1 MDQDDVAIR
10 VQNLTRIYVRAGQD
24 KTDLVA
30 NNNLNFEVRRGEV
43 FGLLGENGA
52 GKTTLVMQLLGLL
65 APTAGQIWLEG
76 VDVVKYPDRAKSLI
90 GFLPQTSLPLRYL
103 EVWRALYFTGRLRGQ
118 PEADAR
124 CQTDEMLQALDLLQY
139 ANRYV
144 HNLSGGLLR
153 MTNFGMA
160 LMGRPRVVVLDEP
173 TNSLDPERRRQV
185 WATVA
190 RLNRDEGLTCVLV
203 THNVL
208 EAERVVQRVLVM
220 QAGEIVASGT
230 PGELK
235 LSAGGQVRFEFYLK
249 DTAHLTSIEEGRL
262 SALGQLEAVRD
273 GHFVLSLPANAVPQ
287 ATDAI
292 VNGIGLT
299 RLEDFHIALPS
310 LEDVYLSLKNNG
322 YNQH

>member
-1 MDQDDVAIR
+1 MPKDDIAIR
-10 VQNLTRIYVRAGQD
+10 VQNLTRVYAKAGRN

-30 NNNLNFEVRRGEV
+30 NNNLSFEVRRGEI

-65 APTAGQIWLEG
+65 APTSGEIWLEG
-76 VDVVKYPDRAKSLI
+76 VDVVRQPDHAKALM

-118 PEADAR
+118 PEAEAR
-124 CQTDEMLQALDLLQY
+124 RQTDELLASLDLLPY

-144 HNLSGGLLR
+144 HKLSGGLLR

-160 LMGRPRVVVLDEP
+160 LMGHPRVVVLDEP
-173 TNSLDPERRRQV
+173 TNNLDPERRRQV
-185 WATVA
+185 WATVT
-190 RLNRDEGLTCVLV
+190 RLNREHGLTCVLV

-208 EAERVVQRVLVM
+208 EAERVIQRVMVM
-220 QAGEIVASGT
+220 QAGQIVASGT

-249 DTAHLTSIEEGRL
+249 DAAVLTEADHTEL
-262 SALGQLEAVRD
+262 SALGLLEQVQD
-273 GHFVLSLPANAVPQ
+273 GHFVLSLPAHAVPQ
-287 ATDAI
+287 ATNAI

-299 RLEDFHIALPS
+299 RLDDFHVALPS
-310 LEDVYLSLKNNG
+310 LEDVYLSLKHNGNN
-322 YNQH
+322 HR